1 MHNNKIKIKTET
13 ETDFEFET
21 EKNENT
27 HNFCFLKF
35 FWTNFLGFFLKI
47 FSITKNVFRLFAVHG
62 C

>member
-1 MHNNKIKIKTET
+1 MHNNKIKIKT

-27 HNFCFLKF
+27 HNFCFFLKF